1 MDIRLLKSLLSF
13 EFYTENKANLTQNL
27 FEDEI
32 QEAYNT
38 IVSAHEKYQHDLSAS
53 DIQILWAN
61 NNPVAT
67 RSDAEA
73 FNDLI
78 TEVTTVDPISPLIV
92 ADVLHGLWQRHI
104 GTKVANM
111 GIELADGNSSAMD
124 RLVGLLDSTR
134 EGFMPTDFGDKTT
147 KDIHEL
153 LAGVTDDNR
162 WAFNIATL
170 SRHVYGIG
178 AREFGCVFAL
188 PETGKTAFLVSICAG
203 PGGFCEQGAKVI
215 YLGNEEDTGRTMLR
229 AIQAHAGLTR
239 EQIVANPQKARQ
251 KFTEI
256 EDLFDMNEVMDWDL
270 NKIEAYVEKEQPD
283 ILIIDQADKVN
294 IGGNFN
300 AGHER
305 LRELYRRL
313 RETAKK
319 FDCAVLAV
327 SQASNDAKGRTR
339 LSGFDMEGSK
349 IGKMAELDLCIGIGK
364 HEAGDVD
371 DTDPDNTR
379 YLTVSKNKLS
389 GWHGTVIC
397 NLQPAI
403 SRYVE

>member
-1 MDIRLLKSLLSF
+1 
-13 EFYTENKANLTQNL
+13 
-27 FEDEI
+27 
-32 QEAYNT
+32 
-38 IVSAHEKYQHDLSAS
+38 
-53 DIQILWAN
+53 
-61 NNPVAT
+61 
-67 RSDAEA
+67 
-73 FNDLI
+73 
-78 TEVTTVDPISPLIV
+78 
-92 ADVLHGLWQRHI
+92 
-104 GTKVANM
+104 
-111 GIELADGNSSAMD
+111 
-124 RLVGLLDSTR
+124 
-134 EGFMPTDFGDKTT
+134 
-147 KDIHEL
+147 
-153 LAGVTDDNR
+153 
-162 WAFNIATL
+162 
-170 SRHVYGIG
+170 
-178 AREFGCVFAL
+178 
-188 PETGKTAFLVSICAG
+188 
-203 PGGFCEQGAKVI
+203 
-215 YLGNEEDTGRTMLR
+215 MLR

-251 KFTEI
+251 KFTDI

-371 DTDPDNTR
+371 DSEPDTSR

-397 NLQPAI
+397 NIQPEL

>member
-27 FEDEI
+27 FDDEI

-78 TEVTTVDPISPLIV
+78 TEVATVDPISPLIV

-251 KFTEI
+251 KFTDI

-371 DTDPDNTR
+371 DSEPDTSR

-397 NLQPAI
+397 NIQPEL

>member
-371 DTDPDNTR
+371 DSEPDTSR

-397 NLQPAI
+397 NIQPEI

>member
-13 EFYTENKANLTQNL
+13 EFYTENKANLSHTL

-32 QEAYNT
+32 QEAYNI
-38 IVSAHEKYQHDLSAS
+38 IVQAHEKYQHDLTPA
-53 DIQILWAN
+53 DIQALWKN

-67 RSDAEA
+67 RADEQA
-73 FNDLI
+73 FNELV
-78 TEVTTVDPISPLIV
+78 EQVVDVAPLSPPVV
-92 ADVLHGLWQRHI
+92 ADVLHGLWQRQI
-104 GTKVANM
+104 GTKIANI
-111 GIELADGNSSAMD
+111 GIEVADGNSSAMD
-124 RLVGLLDSTR
+124 RLTNLLDQSK
-134 EGFMPTDFGDKTT
+134 EGFMPTDFGEKTT

-153 LAGVTDDNR
+153 LAGVTDENR
-162 WAFNIATL
+162 WEFNISTL

-178 AREFGCVFAL
+178 AREFGCIFAL
-188 PETGKTAFLVSICAG
+188 PETGKTAFLVSICTG
-203 PGGFCEQGAKVI
+203 PNGFCEQGAKVI

-229 AIQAHAGLTR
+229 AIQAHAGVTR
-239 EQIVANPQKARQ
+239 EQVIADPLSARR
-251 KFTEI
+251 KFNDI
-256 EDLFDMNEVMDWDL
+256 EDLFDMNEIQDWDL
-270 NKIEAYVEKEQPD
+270 AKIEAYVEKEQPD

-319 FDCAVLAV
+319 YDCALLAV

-371 DTDPDNTR
+371 DSEPDTSR

-397 NLQPAI
+397 NIQPDV

>member
-78 TEVTTVDPISPLIV
+78 TEVATVDPISPLIV

-251 KFTEI
+251 KFTDI

-371 DTDPDNTR
+371 DSEPDTSR

-397 NLQPAI
+397 NIQPEL

>member
-203 PGGFCEQGAKVI
+203 HGGFCEQGAKVI

-371 DTDPDNTR
+371 DSEPDTSR

-397 NLQPAI
+397 NIQPEI

>member
-1 MDIRLLKSLLSF
+1 MDIRLLKSLLQYD
-13 EFYTENKANLTQNL
+13 FYHENKSNLSKAL

-32 QEAYNT
+32 QEAFQT
-38 IVSAHEKYQHDLSAS
+38 ITQAHEKYQHDLIPA
-53 DIQILWAN
+53 DILALWKN
-61 NNPVAT
+61 HNPVAT
-67 RSDAEA
+67 RSDEEA
-73 FNDLI
+73 FASLI
-78 TEVTTVDPISPLIV
+78 TSVAEVQPLSPPVV
-92 ADVLHGLWQRHI
+92 ADVLHGLWQRQI
-104 GTKVANM
+104 GTKIANM
-111 GIELADGNSSAMD
+111 GIEVADGNQSAME
-124 RLVGLLDSTR
+124 RLTELLDGTR
-134 EGFMPTDFGDKTT
+134 EGFMPTDFGEPTT
-147 KDIHEL
+147 KDIHQL

-162 WAFNIATL
+162 WQFNIATL

-188 PETGKTAFLVSICAG
+188 PETGKTAFLVSICTG

-229 AIQAHAGLTR
+229 AIQAHAGVTR
-239 EQIVANPQKARQ
+239 EQVIADPLAARR
-251 KFTEI
+251 KFNDI
-256 EDLFDMNEVMDWDL
+256 EDLFDMNEIQDWDL
-270 NKIEAYVEKEQPD
+270 AKIEAYVEKEQPD

-319 FDCAVLAV
+319 YDCALLAV

-371 DTDPDNTR
+371 DSEPDTSR

-397 NLQPAI
+397 NIQPEV

>member
-13 EFYTENKANLTQNL
+13 DFYTENKSNLSNTL

-32 QEAYNT
+32 QEAYQT
-38 IVSAHEKYQHDLSAS
+38 ITQAHEKYQHDLIPA
-53 DIQILWAN
+53 DILALWKN
-61 NNPVAT
+61 KNPVAT
-67 RSDAEA
+67 RSDEEA
-73 FNDLI
+73 FASLI
-78 TEVTTVDPISPLIV
+78 ESVADVQPLSPPVV
-92 ADVLHGLWQRHI
+92 ADVLHGLWQRQI
-104 GTKVANM
+104 GTKIANM
-111 GIELADGNSSAMD
+111 GIEVADGNESAMD
-124 RLVGLLDSTR
+124 RLNQLLEGTK
-134 EGFMPTDFGDKTT
+134 EGFMPTDFGEKTT

-162 WAFNIATL
+162 WEFNIATL

-188 PETGKTAFLVSICAG
+188 PETGKTAFLVSICTG

-229 AIQAHAGLTR
+229 AIQAYVGVTR
-239 EQIVANPQKARQ
+239 EQVIADPVSARR
-251 KFTEI
+251 KFDDI
-256 EDLFDMNEVMDWDL
+256 ADLFNMNEIQDWSL
-270 NKIEAYVEKEQPD
+270 AKIEAYVDKERPD

-294 IGGNFN
+294 INGNFN
-300 AGHER
+300 ASHER

-313 RETAKK
+313 RETAKRY
-319 FDCAVLAV
+319 DCALIAV

-349 IGKMAELDLCIGIGK
+349 IGKMAETDLVIGIGR
-364 HEAGDVD
+364 HEQGDVD
-371 DTDPDNTR
+371 DSEPDTTR

-397 NLQPAI
+397 NIQPDV
-403 SRYVE
+403 SRYTE

>member
-13 EFYTENKANLTQNL
+13 EFYQDNKANLTPNL

-32 QEAYNT
+32 QDAFST
-38 IVSAHEKYQHDLSAS
+38 IASAHDKYQHDLTSS
-53 DIQILWAN
+53 DIQALWAN

-67 RSDAEA
+67 RSDADA
-73 FNDLI
+73 FNGLI
-78 TEVTTVDPISPLIV
+78 TEIATVDPLSPLIV
-92 ADVLHGLWQRHI
+92 SDVLHGLWQRHI

-147 KDIHEL
+147 KDIDQL

-162 WAFNIATL
+162 WRFNISTL

-188 PETGKTAFLVSICAG
+188 PETGKTAFLVSICTG

-229 AIQAHAGLTR
+229 AMQAHAGLTR

-251 KFTEI
+251 KFTDI

-371 DTDPDNTR
+371 DSEPDTSR

-397 NLQPAI
+397 NIQPEL

>member
-78 TEVTTVDPISPLIV
+78 AEVTTVDPISPLIV
-92 ADVLHGLWQRHI
+92 SDVLHGLWQRHI
-104 GTKVANM
+104 GTKVANI

-162 WAFNIATL
+162 WEFNIATL

-251 KFTEI
+251 KFMDI

-371 DTDPDNTR
+371 DSEPDTSR

-397 NLQPAI
+397 NIQPEL

>member
-1 MDIRLLKSLLSF
+1 MDIRLLKSLLTF
-13 EFYTENKANLTQNL
+13 DFYIENKSNLSPTL

-32 QEAYNT
+32 QEAYNI
-38 IVSAHEKYQHDLSAS
+38 IVDAHENYKHDLSSA
-53 DIQILWAN
+53 DIMALWKHY
-61 NNPVAT
+61 NPVAT
-67 RSDAEA
+67 RSDEQA
-73 FNDLI
+73 FADIIQSINN
-78 TEVTTVDPISPLIV
+78 VDPLLPSVV
-92 ADVLHGLWQRHI
+92 ADVLHGLWQRQV
-104 GTKVANM
+104 GTKIANI
-111 GIELADGNSSAMD
+111 GVEVADGNPSAMD
-124 RLVGLLDSTR
+124 RLKSLLEKSHD
-134 EGFMPTDFGDKTT
+134 GFLPTDFGEKTT

-162 WAFNIATL
+162 WQFNISTL

-188 PETGKTAFLVSICAG
+188 PETGKTAFLVSICTG
-203 PGGFCEQGAKVI
+203 PGGFCEQGAKVM

-229 AIQAHAGLTR
+229 AIQANVGVTK
-239 EQIVANPQKARQ
+239 EQIIADPLSARR
-251 KFTEI
+251 KFDHI
-256 EDLFDMNEVMDWDL
+256 EHLFDMNEIQDWDL
-270 NKIEAYVEKEQPD
+270 AKIEAYVEKEQPD
-283 ILIIDQADKVN
+283 ILLIDQADKVN

-313 RETAKK
+313 RETAKRY
-319 FDCAVLAV
+319 DCAVLAV

-371 DTDPDNTR
+371 DSEPDTSR

-397 NLQPAI
+397 NIQPEI

>member
-1 MDIRLLKSLLSF
+1 MDIRILKSLLSF
-13 EFYTENKANLTQNL
+13 DFYNENKANLSKNL

-32 QEAYNT
+32 QDAYVT
-38 IVSAHEKYQHDLSAS
+38 ISQAHEKHQHDLIPA
-53 DIQILWAN
+53 DIMALWQN
-61 NNPVAT
+61 QNPVAT
-67 RSDAEA
+67 RSDQEA
-73 FNDLI
+73 FAGIVDLI
-78 TEVTTVDPISPLIV
+78 HTIDPLSPPVVAEVIQ
-92 ADVLHGLWQRHI
+92 GLWQRRI
-104 GTKVANM
+104 GTRIANL
-111 GIELADGNSSAMD
+111 GIEVADGNTTGME
-124 RLVGLLDSTR
+124 RLHQLLDQSK
-134 EGFMPTDFGDKTT
+134 EGFMPTDFGEPTT

-162 WAFNIATL
+162 WEFNISTL

-188 PETGKTAFLVSICAG
+188 PETGKTSFLVSICTG

-229 AIQAHAGLTR
+229 AIQAHAGVTR
-239 EQIVANPQKARQ
+239 EQVIADPMKARR
-251 KFTEI
+251 KFNDI
-256 EDLFDMNEVMDWDL
+256 EDLFDMNEIQDWDL
-270 NKIEAYVEKEQPD
+270 AKIEAYVEKEQPD

-319 FDCAVLAV
+319 FDCALLAV

-371 DTDPDNTR
+371 DSEPDTSR

-397 NLQPAI
+397 NIQPEI

>member
-78 TEVTTVDPISPLIV
+78 AEVTTVDPISPLIV
-92 ADVLHGLWQRHI
+92 SDVLHGLWQRHI
-104 GTKVANM
+104 GTKVANI

-162 WAFNIATL
+162 WEFNIATL

-251 KFTEI
+251 KFTDI

-371 DTDPDNTR
+371 DSEPDTSR

-397 NLQPAI
+397 NIQPEL

>member
-27 FEDEI
+27 FDDEI

-38 IVSAHEKYQHDLSAS
+38 IVSAHEKYQHDLYAS

-78 TEVTTVDPISPLIV
+78 TEVATVDPISPLIV

-251 KFTEI
+251 KFTDI

-371 DTDPDNTR
+371 DSEPDTSR

-397 NLQPAI
+397 NIQPEL

>member
-1 MDIRLLKSLLSF
+1 MDIRLLKSLLNF
-13 EFYTENKANLTQNL
+13 DFYIENKSNLSPNL

-32 QEAYNT
+32 QDAYNI
-38 IVSAHEKYQHDLSAS
+38 IVDAHENYQHDLSSA
-53 DIQILWAN
+53 DIMALWRH

-67 RSDAEA
+67 RSDEQA
-73 FNDLI
+73 FFDI
-78 TEVTTVDPISPLIV
+78 IQSIADVDPLLPSVV
-92 ADVLHGLWQRHI
+92 ADVLHGLWQRQV
-104 GTKVANM
+104 GTKIANI
-111 GIELADGNSSAMD
+111 GVEVADGNPSAMD
-124 RLVGLLDSTR
+124 RLKSLLEKSHD
-134 EGFMPTDFGDKTT
+134 GFLPTDFGEKTT
-147 KDIHEL
+147 KDIHKL
-153 LAGVTDDNR
+153 LEGVTDDNR
-162 WAFNIATL
+162 WQFNISTL

-188 PETGKTAFLVSICAG
+188 PETGKTAFLVSICTG
-203 PGGFCEQGAKVI
+203 PGGFCEQGAKVM

-229 AIQAHAGLTR
+229 AIQANVGVTK
-239 EQIVANPQKARQ
+239 EQIIADPLSARK
-251 KFTEI
+251 KFDHI
-256 EDLFDMNEVMDWDL
+256 EHLFDMNEIQDWDL
-270 NKIEAYVEKEQPD
+270 AKIEAYVEKEQPD
-283 ILIIDQADKVN
+283 ILLIDQADKVN

-313 RETAKK
+313 RETAKRY
-319 FDCAVLAV
+319 DCAVLAV

-364 HEAGDVD
+364 HEAGDID
-371 DTDPDNTR
+371 DSEPDTSR

-397 NLQPAI
+397 NIQPEI

>member
-1 MDIRLLKSLLSF
+1 MDIRLLKSLLSY
-13 EFYTENKANLTQNL
+13 EFYNENKTNLSKTL

-32 QEAYNT
+32 QEAYDI
-38 IVSAHEKYQHDLSAS
+38 IVQAHEKYQHDLIPA
-53 DIQILWAN
+53 DIQALWKN
-61 NNPVAT
+61 FNPVAT
-67 RSDAEA
+67 RADEQA
-73 FNDLI
+73 FTDLI
-78 TEVTTVDPISPLIV
+78 EQVADVPPLSPPV
-92 ADVLHGLWQRHI
+92 VSDVLHGLWQRQV
-104 GTKVANM
+104 GTKIANM
-111 GIELADGNSSAMD
+111 GIEVADGNSSAMD
-124 RLVGLLDSTR
+124 RLNTLLDQSR
-134 EGFMPTDFGDKTT
+134 EGFLPTDFGEKTT
-147 KDIHEL
+147 KDIEEL

-162 WAFNIATL
+162 WEFNISTL

-188 PETGKTAFLVSICAG
+188 PETGKTAFLVSICTG
-203 PGGFCEQGAKVI
+203 PRGFCEQGAKVI

-229 AIQAHAGLTR
+229 AIQAQSGMTR
-239 EQIVANPQKARQ
+239 EQVIADPISARN
-251 KFTEI
+251 KFNGI
-256 EDLFDMNEVMDWDL
+256 ENLFDMNEIQDWDL
-270 NKIEAYVEKEQPD
+270 AKIEAYVEKEQPD

-294 IGGNFN
+294 IGGNFS

-319 FDCAVLAV
+319 YDCALIAV

-371 DTDPDNTR
+371 DTEVDTSR
-379 YLTVSKNKLS
+379 YLTISKNKLS

-397 NLQPAI
+397 NIQPEI

>member
-13 EFYTENKANLTQNL
+13 DFYIENKSNLSKTL

-32 QEAYNT
+32 QEAYQT
-38 IVSAHEKYQHDLSAS
+38 ITQAHEKYQHDLIPA
-53 DIQILWAN
+53 DILALWKN

-67 RSDAEA
+67 RSDQDA
-73 FNDLI
+73 FSSLI
-78 TEVTTVDPISPLIV
+78 ESVEDVQPLSPLVV
-92 ADVLHGLWQRHI
+92 ADVLHGLWQRQI
-104 GTKVANM
+104 GTKIANM
-111 GIELADGNSSAMD
+111 GIEVADGNQSAME
-124 RLVGLLDSTR
+124 RLTQLLDGTR
-134 EGFMPTDFGDKTT
+134 EGFMPTDFGEKTT

-162 WAFNIATL
+162 WQFNIATL

-188 PETGKTAFLVSICAG
+188 PETGKTAFLVSICTG

-229 AIQAHAGLTR
+229 AIQAHAGVTR
-239 EQIVANPQKARQ
+239 EQVIANPLSARR
-251 KFTEI
+251 KFNAI
-256 EDLFDMNEVMDWDL
+256 EDLFDMNEVQDWDL
-270 NKIEAYVEKEQPD
+270 AKIEAYVEKEQPD

-319 FDCAVLAV
+319 YDCALLAV

-371 DTDPDNTR
+371 DSEPDTSR
-379 YLTVSKNKLS
+379 YLTISKNKLS

-397 NLQPAI
+397 NIQPEI

>member
-27 FEDEI
+27 FDDEI

-78 TEVTTVDPISPLIV
+78 TEVATVDPISPLIV

-239 EQIVANPQKARQ
+239 EQIVANPQK
-251 KFTEI
+251 FTDI

-371 DTDPDNTR
+371 DSEPDTSR

-397 NLQPAI
+397 NIQPEL

>member
-1 MDIRLLKSLLSF
+1 MDIRLLKSRLSF

-371 DTDPDNTR
+371 DSEPDTSR

-397 NLQPAI
+397 NIQPEI

>member
-32 QEAYNT
+32 QDAYNT

-53 DIQILWAN
+53 DIQVLWAN

-67 RSDAEA
+67 RSDTEA
-73 FNDLI
+73 FNDII
-78 TEVTTVDPISPLIV
+78 TDISDVDPISPLIV
-92 ADVLHGLWQRHI
+92 SDVLHGLWQRHV
-104 GTKVANM
+104 GTKVANI

-124 RLVGLLDSTR
+124 RLVGLLDTTR

-153 LAGVTDDNR
+153 LAGVTDENR
-162 WAFNIATL
+162 WEFNIATL
-170 SRHVYGIG
+170 SRNVYGIG

-229 AIQAHAGLTR
+229 AIQAHAGVTR
-239 EQIVANPQKARQ
+239 EQVIADPLKARR
-251 KFTEI
+251 KFSEI
-256 EDLFDMNEVMDWDL
+256 EDLFDMNEIQDWDL

-319 FDCAVLAV
+319 YDCALIAV

-371 DTDPDNTR
+371 DSEPDTSR

-397 NLQPAI
+397 NIQPEL

>member
-13 EFYTENKANLTQNL
+13 EFYTENKCNLSRNL

-32 QEAYNT
+32 QEAYDV
-38 IVSAHEKYQHDLSAS
+38 IVEAHDKYEHDLTSA
-53 DIQILWAN
+53 DIHALWKN

-67 RSDAEA
+67 RADEQA
-73 FNDLI
+73 FIDLI
-78 TEVTTVDPISPLIV
+78 DQVSDVTPLTPLV
-92 ADVLHGLWQRHI
+92 TADVLHGLWQRYV
-104 GTKVANM
+104 GTKIANL
-111 GIELADGNSSAMD
+111 GIEVADGNSSAMD
-124 RLVGLLDSTR
+124 RLNSLIDQSR
-134 EGFMPTDFGDKTT
+134 EGFLPTDFGEKTT
-147 KDIHEL
+147 KDIEEL
-153 LAGVTDDNR
+153 LAGVSDDNR
-162 WAFNIATL
+162 WEFNISTL

-203 PGGFCEQGAKVI
+203 PNGFCEQGAKVI

-229 AIQAHAGLTR
+229 AIQAQSGMTR
-239 EQIVANPQKARQ
+239 EQVIANPVSARN
-251 KFTEI
+251 KFNKI
-256 EDLFDMNEVMDWDL
+256 ENLFDMNEIQDWDL
-270 NKIEAYVEKEQPD
+270 AKIEAYVEKEQPD

-319 FDCAVLAV
+319 YDCALIAV

-371 DTDPDNTR
+371 DTEIDTSR

-397 NLQPAI
+397 NIQPEI

>member
-13 EFYTENKANLTQNL
+13 EFYTENKANLSHTL

-32 QEAYNT
+32 QEAYNI
-38 IVSAHEKYQHDLSAS
+38 IVQAHEKYQHDLTPA
-53 DIQILWAN
+53 DIQALWKN

-67 RSDAEA
+67 RADEQA
-73 FNDLI
+73 FNELV
-78 TEVTTVDPISPLIV
+78 EQVVDVAPLSPPVV
-92 ADVLHGLWQRHI
+92 ADVLHGLWQRQI
-104 GTKVANM
+104 GTKIANI
-111 GIELADGNSSAMD
+111 GIEVADGNSSAMD
-124 RLVGLLDSTR
+124 RLTNLLDQSK
-134 EGFMPTDFGDKTT
+134 EGFMPTDFGEKTT

-153 LAGVTDDNR
+153 LAGVTDENR
-162 WAFNIATL
+162 WEFNISTL

-178 AREFGCVFAL
+178 AREFGCIFAL
-188 PETGKTAFLVSICAG
+188 PETGKTAFLVSICTG
-203 PGGFCEQGAKVI
+203 PNGFCEQGAKVI

-229 AIQAHAGLTR
+229 AIQAHAGVTR
-239 EQIVANPQKARQ
+239 EQVIADPISARR
-251 KFTEI
+251 KFNDI
-256 EDLFDMNEVMDWDL
+256 EDLFDMNEIQDWDL
-270 NKIEAYVEKEQPD
+270 AKIEAYVEKEQPD

-319 FDCAVLAV
+319 YDCALLAV

-371 DTDPDNTR
+371 DSEPDTSR

-397 NLQPAI
+397 NIQPDV

>member
-251 KFTEI
+251 KFTDI

-371 DTDPDNTR
+371 DSEPDTSR

-397 NLQPAI
+397 NIQPEI

>member
-13 EFYTENKANLTQNL
+13 EFYTENKANLSHTL

-32 QEAYNT
+32 QGAYNI
-38 IVSAHEKYQHDLSAS
+38 IVQAHEKYQHDLTPA
-53 DIQILWAN
+53 DIQALWKN

-67 RSDAEA
+67 RSDEQA
-73 FNDLI
+73 FNELV
-78 TEVTTVDPISPLIV
+78 EQVVDVAPLSPPVV
-92 ADVLHGLWQRHI
+92 ADVLHGLWQRQI
-104 GTKVANM
+104 GTKIANM
-111 GIELADGNSSAMD
+111 GIEVADGNSSAMD
-124 RLVGLLDSTR
+124 RLTNLLDQSR
-134 EGFMPTDFGDKTT
+134 EGFMPTDFGEKTT

-153 LAGVTDDNR
+153 LAGVTDENR
-162 WAFNIATL
+162 WEFNISTL

-178 AREFGCVFAL
+178 AREFGCIFAL
-188 PETGKTAFLVSICAG
+188 PETGKTAFLVSICTG
-203 PGGFCEQGAKVI
+203 PSGFCEQGAKVI

-229 AIQAHAGLTR
+229 AIQAHAGVTR
-239 EQIVANPQKARQ
+239 EQVIADPISARR
-251 KFTEI
+251 KFNDI
-256 EDLFDMNEVMDWDL
+256 EDLFDMNEIQDWDL
-270 NKIEAYVEKEQPD
+270 AKIEAYVEKEQPD

-319 FDCAVLAV
+319 YDCALLAV

-371 DTDPDNTR
+371 DSEPDTSR

-397 NLQPAI
+397 NIQPDV

>member
-78 TEVTTVDPISPLIV
+78 TEVATVDPVSPLIV

-251 KFTEI
+251 KFTDI

-270 NKIEAYVEKEQPD
+270 NKIEAYVEREQPD

-371 DTDPDNTR
+371 DSEPDTSR

-397 NLQPAI
+397 NIQPEL